1 MRHGYGER
9 KDKTKKAK
17 AGKCV
22 LVGTYKGNQLTRW
35 SGWYNYPISDKEL
48 TRVENINEGI

>member
-1 MRHGYGER
+1 MGMAKE

-17 AGKCV
+17 AGKWV

-35 SGWYNYPISDKEL
+35 SGWYSYPISDKEL

>member
-1 MRHGYGER
+1 MGMAKE

-22 LVGTYKGNQLTRW
+22 LVGAYRKQPDQLKWVGKRHL
-35 SGWYNYPISDKEL
+35 YNYPLS
-48 TRVENINEGI
+48 VEWSQAED

>member
-1 MRHGYGER
+1 MGMAKE

-35 SGWYNYPISDKEL
+35 SDYYG
-48 TRVENINEGI
+48 